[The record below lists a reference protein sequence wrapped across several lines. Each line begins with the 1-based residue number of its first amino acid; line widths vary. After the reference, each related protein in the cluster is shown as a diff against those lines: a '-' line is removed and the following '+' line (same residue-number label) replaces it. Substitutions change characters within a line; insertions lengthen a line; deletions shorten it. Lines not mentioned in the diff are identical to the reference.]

1 MVAARAGR
9 PAREKAM
16 LISKRDRS
24 AGSSMASVA
33 AMDGN
38 ALNDTERIIRDT
50 IRAELF
56 HRRGRER
63 EAGTHVEG

>member
-38 ALNDTERIIRDT
+38 ALNDTERIMRDT

-56 HRRGRER
+56 HRRGER
-63 EAGTHVEG
+63 A